1 MKPTV
6 GIPRALLYY
15 EFFPLWNAFLNS
27 LDVRT
32 CVSPCTNKRILANGL
47 KNSVDEACL
56 PIKLAIGHVIELC
69 GKVDYIFLPRIVSVA
84 PREYICPKFLGFPD
98 MVKNTL
104 PNVPKLIDA
113 DINLYHHR
121 SKAQKNL
128 YEVGKLF
135 CSNPMRIKHAHKTA
149 SHFLITY
156 KKLLQQNVLP
166 EEAMEIMACKETA
179 FKNKDSKYDGNG
191 PTIAIIGH
199 SYNIYDQHISMDIIG
214 RLKKL
219 GVNVVTAETLPEEI
233 IRQRAAELPKKLFWT
248 LGQQSIGSAIHF
260 LNDPAIS
267 GIILVSS
274 FGCGPDALTGEL
286 IERLIHRTHPIPFLK
301 LTLDEHTGEAG
312 VITRLEA
319 FLDMVYWKA
328 G

>member
-15 EFFPLWNAFLNS
+15 EFFPLWNVFLKS
-27 LDVRT
+27 LGVST

-56 PIKLAIGHVIELC
+56 PIKLAMGHVIELC

-98 MVKNTL
+98 MVRNAV

-113 DINLYHHR
+113 NIDLYHPR

-128 YEVGKLF
+128 HEIGKLF
-135 CSNPMRIKHAHKTA
+135 CSNPMRINRAHKTA
-149 SHFLITY
+149 CHSLISF
-156 KKLLQQNVLP
+156 KKLLQKNILP
-166 EEAMEIMACKETA
+166 EEAMEIMACKESA
-179 FKNKDSKYDGNG
+179 FKNKHCNYDSNG
-191 PTIAIIGH
+191 PTIALIGH

-219 GVNVVTAETLPEEI
+219 GVNVVTAETLPEET
-233 IRQRAAELPKKLFWT
+233 IRQGATILPKKLFWT

-260 LNDPAIS
+260 LSDPAIS

-286 IERLIHRTHPIPFLK
+286 IERYIHGTRPIPFLK